1 MPTPAIRNA
10 RKSLRQA
17 SSYAQWREAA
27 QTYDELAG
35 HQRWKAMDQSTQ
47 YDYRAIRTRVE
58 RLRELMASGDHHAL
72 LFDLNEGIH
81 GNMGGM
87 GHQELYHRARF
98 GTKQLIVEYVDA
110 IVDALDV
117 IADPDLDDISHV
129 EKLDFFRRAHHCF
142 GQSALMMS
150 GSGMLLYFHIGVVKA
165 LWEQRLLPA
174 VLSGSSGGSLV
185 GSIVATHTDVELAR
199 IFDPAYLVHKA
210 DPDQAP
216 PSILQRLRKPMLEV
230 REIKALIA
238 RLVPEMTFQEAY
250 DKTGRHLNISIS
262 PAEAHQTSRL
272 LNAVTSPNVL
282 IREAI
287 LASCAVPGVYPPVT
301 LAAKDKEGQRKPY
314 LPGRRWVDGAVS
326 DDLPAKRLA
335 RLYGVNHFI
344 VSQTNPHVIPFISDT
359 RRRNDI
365 GHVVRVAA
373 IRTAREWLNG
383 GATLL
388 RRPLARRPR
397 LNRATNIVLSVLN
410 QDYVGDINILPP
422 YKFYNPV
429 RLLTHLPETEI
440 AGLMSMGERAAW
452 PKLEMVRI
460 QTRIGR
466 HLDDVLRQYET
477 LDLQRAAPRT
487 NPTRRSRSMPA

>member
-1 MPTPAIRNA
+1 MHEARN
-10 RKSLRQA
+10 
-17 SSYAQWREAA
+17 YAQWSDAA
-27 QTYDELAG
+27 QAYDELAG
-35 HQRWKAMDQSTQ
+35 HQRWKATDQSSQ

-58 RLRELMASGDHHAL
+58 RLRELIASGDHHGL

-87 GHQELYHRARF
+87 GRLELYHRARF

-117 IADPDLDDISHV
+117 IADPDIDDISI
-129 EKLDFFRRAHHCF
+129 EDKLDFFRRAHHCF

-165 LWEQRLLPA
+165 LWEQGLLPT
-174 VLSGSSGGSLV
+174 VLSGSSGGSFV
-185 GSIVATHTDVELAR
+185 GSIVATHTDAELQK
-199 IFDPAYLVHKA
+199 IFDPNYLVHKI
-210 DPDQAP
+210 DPGEQP
-216 PSILQRLRKPMLEV
+216 PGILQRLRQPVLQV
-230 REIKALIA
+230 SEIKAIIA
-238 RLVPEMTFQEAY
+238 RLVPDMTFQEAY

-287 LASCAVPGVYPPVT
+287 LASAAVPGVYPPVT
-301 LAAKDKEGQRKPY
+301 LAAKDKDGKKKQY
-314 LPGRRWVDGAVS
+314 LPTRRWVDGAVS

-344 VSQTNPHVIPFISDT
+344 VSQTNPHVIPFISDA
-359 RRRNDI
+359 RRRNEI
-365 GHVVRVAA
+365 GNVLRIAA
-373 IRTAREWLNG
+373 TRTARVWLNA

-388 RRPLARRPR
+388 SRPLSRRPR

-410 QDYVGDINILPP
+410 QDYAGDINILPP

-429 RLLTHLPETEI
+429 RLLTHLSEAEI
-440 AGLMSMGERAAW
+440 AELIAMGERAAW

-466 HLDDVLRQYET
+466 HLESIRRDYEALAT
-477 LDLQRAAPRT
+477 YAPAQRKRPAAHIRT
-487 NPTRRSRSMPA
+487 TAAG